1 MKGLSEGGM
10 GTFLGFLVGKMSIC
24 FVLEKKEKR
33 RKGNMICG
41 YVRLVSECWRKEMK
55 VMQV

>member
-1 MKGLSEGGM
+1 M
-10 GTFLGFLVGKMSIC
+10 FF
-24 FVLEKKEKR
+24 KE
-33 RKGNMICG
+33 RKGRGGEGDMICG